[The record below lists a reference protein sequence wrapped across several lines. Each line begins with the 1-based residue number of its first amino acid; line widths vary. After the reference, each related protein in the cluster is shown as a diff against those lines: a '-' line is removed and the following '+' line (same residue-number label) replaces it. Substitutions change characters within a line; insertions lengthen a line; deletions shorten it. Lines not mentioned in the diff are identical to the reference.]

1 MEMVFWHQMNCNSSM
16 RSSCIAWSA
25 WPRSQYFSRTFCAR
39 WLIWLT
45 LRFPFFP
52 NSLPYAHNKY
62 THTTEE
68 IIKFLQDESFLTLKD
83 FKRCKLAGH
92 IFNILFNLNKFMAF
106 ESRDPFLIRQVCA
119 QICAMFTIFFFP
131 KLCVILL

>member
-1 MEMVFWHQMNCNSSM
+1 METVFWHQMNCNSST

-25 WPRSQYFSRTFCAR
+25 WLRSLYFSRTFYAR

-45 LRFPFFP
+45 LRFPFFLILYP
-52 NSLPYAHNKY
+52 YFCSRPSLLLSWHNKHA
-62 THTTEE
+62 HTSKE
-68 IIKFLQDESFLTLKD
+68 IIKFWQDESHLKLKD

-92 IFNILFNLNKFMAF
+92 VFNILFNLNKFMAF

-119 QICAMFTIFFFP
+119 QICDPF
-131 KLCVILL
+131 LY